1 MRISVEMSLYPLHSD
16 YVDEILGFL
25 DALKKIEG
33 LSINTN
39 TMSTQIHGEYD
50 LVMSSITEC
59 LKIPFESG
67 IPMSLVTK
75 ILNLDREHSVLND

>member
-1 MRISVEMSLYPLHSD
+1 MRISVEMSLYPLHSE
-16 YVDEILGFL
+16 YVDEILGFIH
-25 DALKKIEG
+25 ALKQIEG
-33 LSINTN
+33 LSIKTN

-67 IPMSLVTK
+67 VPMSLITK